1 MKFIFVDNETEGGRV
16 WIVEA
21 PDKHN
26 AIATAVKEGYSEDM
40 KDFYYGF
47 EDGQIS
53 IYTIEKE
60 IGPDEPPTPARAAD
74 AEPLEYDP
82 AYMLSQI
89 ERLTWEGHVLRRAL
103 IVSGADMD
111 KIDTGNE
118 AWMAHKEEAS

>member
-1 MKFIFVDNETEGGRV
+1 MKFVFVDNETEGGRV

-40 KDFYYGF
+40 ADFYYGF

-53 IYTIEKE
+53 IHTIEKE
-60 IGPDEPPTPARAAD
+60 IP
-74 AEPLEYDP
+74 EYDP
-82 AYMLSQI
+82 DYMLSQI

-118 AWMAHKEEAS
+118 AWMAEKKRRTS

>member
-1 MKFIFVDNETEGGRV
+1 MKFVFVDNETEGGKV

-40 KDFYYGF
+40 ADFYYVF
-47 EDGQIS
+47 EHGQIS

-60 IGPDEPPTPARAAD
+60 IP
-74 AEPLEYDP
+74 EYDP
-82 AYMLSQI
+82 DYMLSQI

-118 AWMAHKEEAS
+118 AWMVEKERRTS